1 MCVSTEPHSHR
12 GAPPKSATLL
22 TLAEV
27 AVVGVYTGRAGVCL
41 VLTPSICQG
50 RREGEGERVSPAVAA
65 ARRAAV
71 LQQGGDVGFSQQ
83 PGVAPPQHPQQAAH
97 TQALHALPP
106 PAQPAPDGG
115 ERAPRHQAPLSVP
128 PHR

>member
-1 MCVSTEPHSHR
+1 M
-12 GAPPKSATLL
+12 
-22 TLAEV
+22 
-27 AVVGVYTGRAGVCL
+27 
-41 VLTPSICQG
+41 
-50 RREGEGERVSPAVAA
+50 SPAVAA
-65 ARRAAV
+65 ARRAAA

-83 PGVAPPQHPQQAAH
+83 PGVAPEHPQQAAH

-115 ERAPRHQAPLSVP
+115 ERVPRQQAPLSVP